1 MPKDAD
7 SSSKNRGKVKL
18 HYEGTYD
25 DNLGRMMD
33 DVEGFSWVNKA
44 DYIRFYDETA
54 YDPCKCDEQ
63 GCLSCFLDETNGWA
77 NGFGSSVGMLWFGKD
92 EQGKKWNYDGDLD
105 LVYQFNAET
114 KEAYVARGDD
124 GSDLPPKYAILK
136 RPTYMVR
143 VRIEDAPNLQP
154 VNMPDA
160 TKQYHS
166 RMNKEGMIYDEELG
180 SFQPMENYDL
190 SKAVMDAEVTKR
202 ASTGM
207 IVQDGDPSSPPSD
220 IFMADGYALKRVDY
234 IIDTLED
241 LRYALDELVDGEDE
255 FERNFDS
262 VMEEDNFYN
271 RTARTKQLLGEAMN
285 QMSMLATEEFNAE
298 DPTQADASDLGGPT
312 TPGNAGVP
320 ADVGGDDLV
329 PYDSPSAPPAGVFMN
344 AEYKTYESRPVR
356 NALFGVAFAVSG
368 LYFWSTAGSVVKN
381 WVVVRVEK
389 YAPKLLE
396 PQFQTMLTLT
406 AFFGIIYFG
415 MKLRGS
421 SKGLTIPS
429 MIDLPLESAV
439 EA

>member
-1 MPKDAD
+1 MPRESAVVRD
-7 SSSKNRGKVKL
+7 
-18 HYEGTYD
+18 
-25 DNLGRMMD
+25 
-33 DVEGFSWVNKA
+33 
-44 DYIRFYDETA
+44 
-54 YDPCKCDEQ
+54 
-63 GCLSCFLDETNGWA
+63 
-77 NGFGSSVGMLWFGKD
+77 
-92 EQGKKWNYDGDLD
+92 
-105 LVYQFNAET
+105 AET

-220 IFMADGYALKRVDY
+220 IFMA
-234 IIDTLED
+234 
-241 LRYALDELVDGEDE
+241 
-255 FERNFDS
+255 
-262 VMEEDNFYN
+262 
-271 RTARTKQLLGEAMN
+271 
-285 QMSMLATEEFNAE
+285 E

-312 TPGNAGVP
+312 APGNAGVP

-429 MIDLPLESAV
+429 MIDLS
-439 EA
+439 EASVDA